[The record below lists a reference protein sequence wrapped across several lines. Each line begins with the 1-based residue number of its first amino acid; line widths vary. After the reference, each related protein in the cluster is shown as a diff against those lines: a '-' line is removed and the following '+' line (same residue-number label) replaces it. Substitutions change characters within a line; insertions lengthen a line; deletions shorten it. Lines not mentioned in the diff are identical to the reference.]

1 VRIGVRVVAAIASA
15 AALVSVYL
23 SPVSAAPIGPQT
35 VTTTVVSSGP
45 PAVQPPRRMVTGWL
59 PYWNMSAAMAS
70 VTSNAKVF
78 TDVSPFW
85 YSASGSAPS
94 IHITSQASGIDV
106 SAIVKRLHSLNIQVI
121 PTVTDG
127 TRWMQMSTQLA
138 NSADRAAMVNRLVN
152 LVVANNYDG
161 IDLDWEQF
169 AFNDGSSTW
178 NTTRPRWIA
187 FVRALSA
194 SLHARGKVLSVTA
207 PAGLQTQ
214 SDSTGYYVYAWG
226 AIGPYVDRLRV
237 MAYDYAVSSAGPIAP
252 MYWVDPVVAHA
263 VTQVD
268 PAKIQIGVPS
278 YGRDWLTSLTGL
290 CPNKAPVGA
299 SSSQSSSL
307 FSKLDWASRRHEFD
321 ARYSSSFISNLFVD
335 AAATIPGISLVKK
348 AVSTWDDTAKE
359 RTYTYQVGFS
369 GRYQKATVNATAVG
383 GIATGNAIGVPSTS
397 GFVVGTHLSGT
408 GIASGATVTGLRTNA
423 LLVSPRNTSTVTGT
437 ITGTTSVSTTATGEA
452 KATTITVASATGV
465 SIGANVTGTSIG
477 TNAIVT
483 AITGNVIT
491 LSVPTTAAVAT
502 MVTFTTK
509 KLTTAVGGAKGLN
522 TVVVNSTSGIT
533 TGATAKGSG
542 FANGTTVTAVS
553 GHTVTLSK
561 ANPASI
567 SGAVSFTP
575 APVSTTCTASRRG
588 WYAEAQAANATAK
601 LVNKY
606 HLGGIAQ
613 WTIGGEDTAQWN
625 GITTFAKQIAA
636 VPSMVTVTAPIQTS
650 AGQTARVNGSVTFK
664 SAPLASARLAIE
676 VREAGTQTWKS
687 AVTAQTDTSGNFT
700 ATIPAQAT
708 SYSWR
713 ATAVGDGW
721 GRIDTTVSG
730 AIDVPSPLVLL
741 STAPKATLTAQAVA
755 TSATVQFHHAP
766 VAGVLV
772 SALMKRS
779 GSTAWT
785 TVDQA
790 RTGADG
796 KVALTIPGQLAD
808 FTWKLTVPGNGK
820 LQLPS
825 SAAGSIGI
833 ASRPLVRATAKLV
846 LTQSTSNNVSG
857 SIAFRGAPVAAELS
871 VQIKTAGSATWT
883 NVTSIKANAQGS
895 FTAVIPAQRANYSW
909 RVVAPTDGFT
919 RLSTS
924 VAGATQVQLGVAA
937 HVVTKTATLGIPSI
951 PTGSKP
957 TFVGASNPRLP
968 AFTVVLRHWAAGVW
982 KVVATSTTN
991 AKGTFTL
998 TGVAQVR
1005 GTARYQVL
1013 VNPSA
1018 TQPNVRGYTGV
1029 LQVTN
1034 S

>member
-1 VRIGVRVVAAIASA
+1 
-15 AALVSVYL
+15 
-23 SPVSAAPIGPQT
+23 
-35 VTTTVVSSGP
+35 
-45 PAVQPPRRMVTGWL
+45 MVTGWL

>member
-1 VRIGVRVVAAIASA
+1 MRIGVRVVAAIASA

-23 SPVSAAPIGPQT
+23 SPVAAAPIGPQT

-85 YSASGSAPS
+85 YSASGTAPS
-94 IHITSQASGIDV
+94 IHITSQTSGIDV
-106 SAIVKRLHSLNIQVI
+106 PAIVKRLHSLNIQVI
-121 PTVTDG
+121 PTITDG

-138 NSADRAAMVNRLVN
+138 NSADRTAMVNRLVN
-152 LVVANNYDG
+152 VVVANNYDG

-194 SLHARGKVLSVTA
+194 SLHARGKVLSVTV

-477 TNAIVT
+477 ANAIVT

-502 MVTFTTK
+502 TVTFTTK

-522 TVVVNSTSGIT
+522 TVVVNSISGIT

-542 FANGTTVTAVS
+542 FATGTTVAAVS

-567 SGAVSFTP
+567 NGAISFTP

-613 WTIGGEDTAQWN
+613 WTIGGEDTAQWT

-636 VPSMVTVTAPIQTS
+636 VPSMVTVTAPIQTG

-676 VREAGTQTWKS
+676 VRETGTLTWKS
-687 AVTAQTDTSGNFT
+687 AVTAQTDASGNFS
-700 ATIPAQAT
+700 ATIPTQAT

-713 ATAVGDGW
+713 ATAAGDGW

-730 AIDVPSPLVLL
+730 SIDVPSPLVLL
-741 STAPKATLTAQAVA
+741 STAPKVTLPGQAVA

-766 VAGVLV
+766 VPGVLV
-772 SALMKRS
+772 SALIKRS
-779 GSTAWT
+779 GSTVWT
-785 TVDQA
+785 TVGQA
-790 RTGADG
+790 RTGTDG
-796 KVALTIPGQLAD
+796 KVALSIPGQLAD

-820 LQLPS
+820 LQLTS
-825 SAAGSIGI
+825 SATGSIGI
-833 ASRPLVRATAKLV
+833 ASKPVATVTASPV
-846 LTQSTSNNVSG
+846 LNQSTANTVTG
-857 SIAFRGAPVAAELS
+857 SITFRGAPIAAPLTL
-871 VQIKTAGSATWT
+871 QIKTAGSVTWS
-883 NVTSIKANAQGS
+883 NITSVRANAQGS
-895 FTAVIPAQRANYSW
+895 FTAVIPAQRANYNW

-919 RLSTS
+919 RLATS
-924 VAGATQVQLGVAA
+924 VAGATTVQLGVAA
-937 HVVTKTATLGIPSI
+937 HVVTKTSKLGIPTV
-951 PTGSKP
+951 PAGAKP

-968 AFTVVLRHWAAGVW
+968 AFKVVLRHWVAGVW

-991 AKGTFTL
+991 AKGVFTL

-1013 VNPSA
+1013 VYPTA

-1029 LQVTN
+1029 LHVTN